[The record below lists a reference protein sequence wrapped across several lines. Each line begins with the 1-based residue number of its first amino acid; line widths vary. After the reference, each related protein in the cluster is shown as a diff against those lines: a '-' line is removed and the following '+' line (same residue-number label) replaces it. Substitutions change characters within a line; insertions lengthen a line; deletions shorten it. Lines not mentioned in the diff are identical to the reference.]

1 MRHLFGDQ
9 FEVFSAGTVARG
21 VRPEVLTVL
30 EELGIDAGGQS
41 SKTIDQLD
49 GLGAECVVTVCDD
62 AREKCPNVLG
72 LEQTFHRGF
81 FDPSSQSGTKEERIT
96 AFRKSR
102 DEIMTWLEATFR

>member
-41 SKTIDQLD
+41 SKTIDQLG
-49 GLGAECVVTVCDD
+49 GLGAECVVTVSDD
-62 AREKCPNVLG
+62 AREKCPHVLG
-72 LEQTFHRGF
+72 GEETFHQSF
-81 FDPSSQSGTKEERIT
+81 FDPSTQDGTMEERTT
-96 AFRKSR
+96 AYRKSR
-102 DEIMTWLEATFR
+102 DEIMSWLEATFR

>member
-21 VRPEVLTVL
+21 VRPEVLAVL

-41 SKTIDQLD
+41 SKTIDQLE

-62 AREKCPNVLG
+62 AREKCPHVVG
-72 LEQTFHRGF
+72 REQNFHQSF
-81 FDPSSQSGTKEERIT
+81 FDPSTQSGAKEERIT

-102 DEIMTWLEATFR
+102 DEIKTWLEATFR